1 MKTFF
6 LVLLLLATL
15 AFQVQII
22 YSMVVGQCTIAEGIL
37 LILSLITL
45 QIEVLTLFSDLVV
58 DRIPCPP

>member
-22 YSMVVGQCTIAEGIL
+22 YSMVVGQCAIAEGIL
-37 LILSLITL
+37 LILSLLTL
-45 QIEVLTLFSDLVV
+45 QIEVFTLFSD
-58 DRIPCPP
+58 